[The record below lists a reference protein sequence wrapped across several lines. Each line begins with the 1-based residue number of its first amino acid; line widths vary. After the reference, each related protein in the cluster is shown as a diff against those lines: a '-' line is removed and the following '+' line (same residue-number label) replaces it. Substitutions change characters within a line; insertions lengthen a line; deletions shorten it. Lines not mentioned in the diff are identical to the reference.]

1 MSNDDDLQYDVGE
14 VHHIGNKYMICGHVE
29 CSGTQ
34 YPFCKLCRGQP
45 IFLNLK
51 TNRKTNICGIAQ
63 KVDGTLIKR
72 YTDFKKPEYTNIR
85 WE

>member
-1 MSNDDDLQYDVGE
+1 MSDEDDLQYDVGE
-14 VHHIGNKYMICGHVE
+14 VHHIGNKYIICGYVE
-29 CSGTQ
+29 CDCTR

-51 TNRKTNICGIAQ
+51 TNTKTHICGRVQ

-72 YTDFKKPEYTNIR
+72 YSDFEKPKRTNTR
-85 WE
+85 WK

>member
-1 MSNDDDLQYDVGE
+1 MSDNDDLQYDVGE
-14 VHHIGNKYMICGHVE
+14 IHHIGDKYIICGHVQ
-29 CSGTQ
+29 CASVR

-51 TNRKTNICGIAQ
+51 TNTKTHICGRVQ

-72 YTDFKKPEYTNIR
+72 YSDFKKPERTNIR
-85 WE
+85 WK